1 MGGEFHLPGGPG
13 SRQWLICEINR
24 LFNRQNVRATA
35 KKLGKLAA
43 TGDFLD
49 ICNALGLLDDMHG
62 GDLARYKR
70 DLGIPGV
77 NRALITAAFREALT
91 ARPQPIP
98 LQVVIVS
105 GTHEIVTMTG
115 TATDISLVVIRNE
128 AGRTAPRKKA
138 APRKR

>member
-1 MGGEFHLPGGPG
+1 MGGEFQAPGSPG

-24 LFNRQNVRATA
+24 LFNRRNIRATA
-35 KKLGKLAA
+35 KKVGKLAA

-49 ICNALGLLDDMHG
+49 ICNALGLLDDMDG

-70 DLGIPGV
+70 ELAIPGV

-91 ARPQPIP
+91 AKPQPIP
-98 LQVVIVS
+98 LQIVIVS
-105 GTHEIVTMTG
+105 GSYEIVTMTG

-128 AGRTAPRKKA
+128 AGKRAPRKKA